1 MANETAVVRK
11 AAMPVV
17 STVSTPANGN
27 SQTTK
32 EAQMEL
38 TYTKAGDY
46 YLPNLAAPDAPAHPI
61 GKYGRM
67 RKRYLKEHH
76 RTIFESM
83 VLDGSLWAH
92 IAEIDQASTERM
104 KLLIPAMA
112 KQEGVTEEL
121 KASAQMEWVGRMNSI
136 YNRAEEI
143 VLNDFIF
150 SD

>member
-1 MANETAVVRK
+1 
-11 AAMPVV
+11 
-17 STVSTPANGN
+17 
-27 SQTTK
+27 
-32 EAQMEL
+32 MEL

-83 VLDGSLWAH
+83 VLDGSLWA
-92 IAEIDQASTERM
+92 STERM